1 MISVNSAIL
10 ESDIDTIDAKYLMCF
25 VLNIELSDLPLKFDY
40 NLSDAEYKK
49 FTNLVK
55 IRKTGTPIDII
66 TGSKG
71 FWASDFVVNEN
82 VLSPR
87 PDSETIIESVLQ
99 HRTDKNKKYNILD
112 LGTGS
117 GCLLISLL
125 LEYKN
130 SIGIGVDI
138 SQKALSIAKT
148 NADNNGLTNRI
159 DFIQSDWF
167 DNIPTQKFDIIISNP
182 PYIPTYEL
190 KNLQEEVK
198 KFDPVLALDGG
209 NDGLDCYRNI
219 LKQMHNYIDKDSII
233 VVEFGYNQHQEINNL
248 FLLNGYKLLSRQL
261 DLSKIVRS
269 HTYKK
274 L

>member
-1 MISVNSAIL
+1 MINVNSAIL
-10 ESDIDTIDAKYLMCF
+10 KSNIDIIDAKYLMCF
-25 VLNIELSDLPLKFDY
+25 VLNIELYDLPLKFDY
-40 NLSDAEYKK
+40 NLNDAEYEK
-49 FTNLVK
+49 FIKFVN

-71 FWASDFVVNEN
+71 FWNSDFVVNEN

-99 HRTDKNKKYNILD
+99 YCTDKNKKYNILD

-130 SIGIGVDI
+130 SVGVGVDI
-138 SQKALSIAKT
+138 SEKALSIAKT
-148 NADNNGLTNRI
+148 NADNNDLSSCI

-167 DNIPTQKFDIIISNP
+167 DNIPAQKFDVIVSNP

-190 KNLQEEVK
+190 EMLQDEVK
-198 KFDPVLALDGG
+198 KFDPALALDGG

-219 LKQMHNYIDKDSII
+219 LKQMHNYIDNNSII
-233 VVEFGYNQHQEINNL
+233 VVEFGYNQYQEIDNL
-248 FLLNGYKLLSRQL
+248 FLSNGYKLSSRQY
-261 DLSKIVRS
+261 DLSKIIRS
-269 HTYKK
+269 NTYKK
-274 L
+274 V